1 MIGFFGGTFDPIHF
15 GHLNLGLQMLEKH
28 RLTQVLFCPAH
39 ISPHK
44 QANPPVV
51 LKHHRKVMVT
61 LAIEPIPEFHLLDW
75 ELEKEGPSYTI
86 DTIRELKKRNPHQQI
101 RLILGQD
108 ALKEFFAWKEVEEL
122 VHLAPPLVGS
132 RQGTIPSD
140 LPPSIREAV
149 RAGMTQTPEMDISS
163 TAIRERLKS
172 GKYCGHLVP
181 SKVLDYI
188 HQNQLY

>member
-15 GHLNLGLQMLEKH
+15 GHLNLALQMIEKH
-28 RLTQVLFCPAH
+28 RLTQILFCPAY

-44 QANPPVV
+44 QAKPPTVS
-51 LKHHRKVMVT
+51 KHHRKVMVT

-140 LPPSIREAV
+140 LPPSIQEAV

-163 TAIRERLKS
+163 TAIRERLGS